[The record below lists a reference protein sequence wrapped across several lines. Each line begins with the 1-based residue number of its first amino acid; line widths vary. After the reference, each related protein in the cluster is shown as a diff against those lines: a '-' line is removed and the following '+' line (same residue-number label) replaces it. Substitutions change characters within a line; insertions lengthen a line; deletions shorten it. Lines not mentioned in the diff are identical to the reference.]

1 MQKELPMFN
10 YNGINI
16 MHYSKVIAERVAR
29 HMNIGGINPFI
40 LKNEKE
46 IREPVII
53 TDAGDEIESILSN

>member
-29 HMNIGGINPFI
+29 HMSIGGINPF

-46 IREPVII
+46 IPEPVII